1 MRRPELLRESLRTG
15 LLVRGPAEL
24 ALKATVA
31 LAVVLLLARLARGRG
46 GGAGLAAGLA
56 AWLVLVEVGL
66 RRTLVAGEVPVPVS
80 ELERLARPGDLLL
93 CRSYRAADLFE
104 VLVFRHLAAAIA
116 HREFHTHVGI
126 VVERDGRKFVLD
138 SLADPSYSELLGG
151 ARKETG
157 VTMRP
162 LAEWAEAYSGR
173 VRLYA
178 SARLRAAV
186 DNDRLL
192 AYAHRVR
199 HEPFTYVLGGMS
211 CLDTVAG
218 SLRAQRL
225 FVRPPAGVVLTPGH
239 LADPGLY
246 AVPGLRF
253 TKYVVDN
260 AWRRRTADE

>member
-1 MRRPELLRESLRTG
+1 MRRPELLRESLTTAG

-24 ALKATVA
+24 ALKAGLAAA
-31 LAVVLLLARLARGRG
+31 LAWVLARLARGRG
-46 GGAGLAAGLA
+46 AGVMVLA

-66 RRTLVAGEVPVPVS
+66 RRTLVRREVPVPVA

-104 VLVFRHLAAAIA
+104 VLVFRHLAAVLAA
-116 HREFHTHVGI
+116 DREFHTHVGI

-138 SLADPSYSELLGG
+138 SLADPSFSWLTR
-151 ARKETG
+151 ARKASG

-192 AYAHRVR
+192 DYAHRVR
-199 HEPFTYVLGGMS
+199 HEPFTYVLGGLS

-218 SLRAQRL
+218 ALRDQGL
-225 FVRPPAGVVLTPGH
+225 FVRPPAVLTPGH
-239 LADPGLY
+239 LADAGLY
-246 AVPGLRF
+246 AVPGVRF
-253 TKYVVDN
+253 TRYVVDN
-260 AWRRRTADE
+260 AWRRRAAGE